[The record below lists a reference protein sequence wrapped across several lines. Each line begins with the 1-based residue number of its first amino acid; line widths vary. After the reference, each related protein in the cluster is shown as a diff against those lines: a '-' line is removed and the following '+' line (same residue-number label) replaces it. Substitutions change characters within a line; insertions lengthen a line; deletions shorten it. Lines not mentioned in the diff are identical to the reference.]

1 MQLRCGSAAA
11 SAVLFLAV
19 LILSP
24 TTDAFNVTSMLN
36 KHPEF
41 STFNHYLSVTQLA
54 PEINH
59 RRTITVCA
67 VDNSGMADLLAK
79 HLTLGGIK
87 NVLSYHVLLDYFDA
101 KKLHQITDG
110 SALAATMYQATGSA
124 TGSSG
129 FVNITDLSRGK
140 VGFSPEDNGGN
151 ISATFV
157 KSVEAQPY
165 DISIIQISN
174 LLPSSEAEAP
184 APAPSLVN
192 ITKLMSAH
200 GCKVFADTLA
210 GSPAETTFEGN
221 VGSGLTIFCPGDEAM
236 KSFLPKYKNLTAA
249 DQQSLLEYHATPVYE
264 SLPGLRSSNGPTSTL
279 ATVGSKFFFTVQ
291 NDGTEVTIITK
302 LVTARIVNTL
312 VDNQP
317 LAIFQVNKVLLPPE
331 LSKLGG
337 LAPAPAP
344 APGPAAES
352 PKSSKSKHKSP
363 PAPPGPSESPADAP
377 DGDVADQNSS
387 GAEMVQIGGGI
398 LGALILTVWSTFLQ
412 L

>member
-1 MQLRCGSAAA
+1 MQLCRGVSAA

-19 LILSP
+19 LLLSP
-24 TTDAFNVTSMLN
+24 TTDAFNVTLMLD

-54 PEINH
+54 PEINR

-67 VDNSGMADLLAK
+67 VDNPGMADLLAK

-110 SALAATMYQATGSA
+110 SALAATMYQATGFA

-129 FVNITDLSRGK
+129 FINITDLGRGK

-184 APAPSLVN
+184 APAPSVVN

-200 GCKVFADTLA
+200 GCKVFADTL
-210 GSPAETTFEGN
+210 SSNPAETTFEDN
-221 VGSGLTIFCPGDEAM
+221 INSGLTIFCPGDEAM
-236 KSFLPKYKNLTAA
+236 KAFLPKYKNLTAA
-249 DQQSLLEYHATPVYE
+249 DQQSLLEYHGMPIYD
-264 SLPGLRSSNGPTSTL
+264 SLPGLRSSNGLTSTL
-279 ATVGSKFFFTVQ
+279 ATVGNTFFFTVQ
-291 NDGTEVTIITK
+291 NDGTDVTIKTK
-302 LVTARIVNTL
+302 LVTATIVNTL
-312 VDNQP
+312 VDNPP
-317 LAIFQVNKVLLPPE
+317 LAIFEVNKVLVPPE

-344 APGPAAES
+344 GSAADS
-352 PKSSKSKHKSP
+352 PKSSKSKHKYP
-363 PAPPGPSESPADAP
+363 PAPPGPSDSPADAP
-377 DGDVADQNSS
+377 DGDVADQNSN
-387 GAEMVQIGGGI
+387 GAEVVGIGGGI
-398 LGALILTVWSTFLQ
+398 LAASILTVWSTFL
-412 L
+412 LL